1 MTSTSRQR
9 AIRETGQLLSQLLR
23 TEGSYSRKWRAVGK
37 RLRSDQVP
45 PAAVSQVIAQYLW
58 DIGEYSD
65 TDIDLPRKLRDRIRR
80 ALLGEQLA
88 GETLNWF
95 IGAFDMSDQD
105 SQRLWANFSGDAV
118 AREEGIVDTVPV
130 ERPYGKRQ
138 WHRTMTLFERYIFAA
153 DGSYELR
160 RTLQVIQAIEDDVDS
175 YLYNHEPYV
184 QRIHVLYGGHV
195 GQHYEYGGG
204 LVSDDIAFGRQ
215 LNTGQRTAFEYETH
229 FEPGVHFVTEV
240 RRAVRARVENLDFA
254 IQFSADKLP
263 TAVWFC
269 AWPDH
274 YIGDPVLRESL
285 PLNDGAAHRFV
296 PYAQQTV
303 LGFLWEWPSTIG
315 RRNISKFGPY

>member
-1 MTSTSRQR
+1 MSSTSRHR

-23 TEGSYSRKWRAVGK
+23 TEGPYFRKWRAVGK

-58 DIGEYSD
+58 DIGEQPD
-65 TDIDLPRKLRDRIRR
+65 TDTDLPRKLRDRIRR
-80 ALLGEQLA
+80 ALLGEQLS

-118 AREEGIVDTVPV
+118 AREDGIADTVPV

-138 WHRTMTLFERYIFAA
+138 WHRTMTLFERYFFAA

-160 RTLQVIQAIEDDVDS
+160 RTLQVIQAIEDGVDS
-175 YLYNHEPYV
+175 YLFNHEPYAR
-184 QRIHVLYGGHV
+184 RIHVLYGGHV

-204 LVSDDIAFGRQ
+204 LVSDDIAFGRE
-215 LNTGQRTAFEYETH
+215 LNTGQRIAFEYETH
-229 FEPGVHFVTEV
+229 FEPGVHSVSEV
-240 RRAVRARVENLDFA
+240 RRPVRARVENLDFA
-254 IQFSADKLP
+254 IQFSPEKLP
-263 TAVWFC
+263 SAVWFC

-274 YIGDPVLRESL
+274 YIGDPVFRESL

-296 PYAQQTV
+296 PYAQQAV
-303 LGFLWEWPSTIG
+303 LGFQWEWASA
-315 RRNISKFGPY
+315 